1 MALRS
6 RDLLPFAAMTR
17 GQLGMHDATDSRTI
31 PPVILKVFAIFAC
44 MAAGIA
50 GVLWVSLELAGA
62 VSEGADGVWYV
73 ALGLAIA
80 AVVSVVIVAARS
92 RTRGMIGLSVA
103 ATVLLVAVV
112 ATYPTDS
119 AACPPGSGQN
129 TTSDPAVEGLADDIQ
144 VDDADATTDTAGS
157 ADCK

>member
-1 MALRS
+1 MHN
-6 RDLLPFAAMTR
+6 AA
-17 GQLGMHDATDSRTI
+17 GSRTI
-31 PPVILKVFAIFAC
+31 LPVILKFFAILAF

-62 VSEGADGVWYV
+62 VSEGADGVWYI

-80 AVVSVVIVAARS
+80 AVVSVVLVTARS

-119 AACPPGSGQN
+119 TACPPSSGQN
-129 TTSDPAVEGLADDIQ
+129 TTSDPAVEGLEDEIQ
-144 VDDADATTDTAGS
+144 VDDPDATTDAAGS
-157 ADCK
+157 TDCK